1 MRSLAVTLLLCSAAR
16 LCAQEQE
23 GKLMNRILRPDMTLA
38 NDAQNG
44 NSLPPAMPRLIS
56 TLTLS
61 TFYLQQK
68 PGPGSPI
75 PTRASIPPGSSR
87 STATTEV
94 KPASSSLLAARSS
107 SANRTYDTPSAR
119 VSVDL
124 RDAHRTAARA
134 DSAFAGNRPFL
145 DKGQGPEIARSK
157 KQADEHRRYPGPTE
171 QEQVDSGR
179 CPYNR

>member
-38 NDAQNG
+38 NDAQNRKFTAAG
-44 NSLPPAMPRLIS
+44 HASVDQHAHV
-56 TLTLS
+56 S

-68 PGPGSPI
+68 PGPGSAYTN
-75 PTRASIPPGSSR
+75 TREY
-87 STATTEV
+87 STRPFAQHSDAEV
-94 KPASSSLLAARSS
+94 KPASSSLLAARST

-145 DKGQGPEIARSK
+145 DKGKDQKSLDRKNKPMSIDDIRDLLNK
-157 KQADEHRRYPGPTE
+157 NK
-171 QEQVDSGR
+171 
-179 CPYNR
+179 